1 MDLCDYK
8 QITQLLTAHGFHFSK
23 SKGQNFLTAA
33 WVPAQIAEASGADEG
48 VGVVE
53 IGPGFGCLTQQLALR
68 AERVLS
74 YELDESLKPV
84 LAQTL
89 AGQENVTV
97 QFADAMSRDL
107 AADADE
113 LLPGLRHVLC
123 ANLPYN
129 ITTPILT
136 KAFEARCF
144 ERITVMIQ
152 KEVAER
158 IAARPGTSDYGAFSV
173 LAQWYTEPE
182 LLFTVGPECFVPRPK
197 VTSAVVTM
205 QCRRQPPVN
214 VADEKHFFR
223 IVRAAFNMR
232 RKTLVNA
239 LEGVCGKDC
248 AREALCLCGLDER
261 VRGEALSI
269 AEFAALSNEL
279 IKMN

>member
-8 QITQLLTAHGFHFSK
+8 QITQLLSANGFHFSK
-23 SKGQNFLTAA
+23 SKGQNFLTAS
-33 WVPAQIAEASGADEG
+33 WVPEQIAEASGAEKG

-68 AERVLS
+68 AEKVLS
-74 YELDESLKPV
+74 YEVDESLKPV

-89 AGQENVTV
+89 AGIDNVEIL
-97 QFADAMSRDL
+97 FADAMRRDL
-107 AADADE
+107 AADARE
-113 LLPGLRHVLC
+113 AFEAMPVVLC

-129 ITTPILT
+129 ITTPVLT
-136 KAFEARCF
+136 KAFESKCY

-152 KEVAER
+152 KEVAQR
-158 IAARPGTSDYGAFSV
+158 IAAKPNTADYGAFSI

-182 LLFTVGPECFVPRPK
+182 LLFSVGPECFVPHPK
-197 VTSAVVTM
+197 VTSEVITMKRRETPPASVT
-205 QCRRQPPVN
+205 
-214 VADEKHFFR
+214 DEKAFFR

-239 LEGVCGKDC
+239 LEGVCGKDK
-248 AREALCLCGLDER
+248 ARAALCACGVDER

-269 AEFAALSNEL
+269 AEFAALSNEIAKL
-279 IKMN
+279 